1 MPQNYVVKL
10 GLDATQ
16 YEQNLAKAA
25 DSVKKFQEQAN
36 VSAKGMD
43 SLFKLDGLDSLMA
56 QFDGVSNS
64 VKKMGNVMSSSG
76 SGIRQQMKAIQNA
89 ATQVLTEYRNLSE
102 AEKQTAGGQQLY
114 NYYTMLI
121 NKGAELRDNIGDV
134 SGAINAMAD
143 DARVF
148 KAMGQGVQVMASS
161 FQVAAGAATLFGVS
175 QEKIAAV
182 QQKLTSIIA
191 ITNGLQQIQ
200 NLLQKESALM
210 QTINIIKTQG
220 WAAALGIKTA
230 AQVADTAA
238 IEANTVATEANSAAM
253 KSNPWGLI
261 ISLLAAATV
270 AVYELTDGFT
280 NLTGEADSATQ
291 AAMAF
296 NDEIGKQS
304 DKLASNIV
312 LINNMKN
319 DMLAAG
325 NNAEQQRKVF
335 EKYRKK
341 QVEVGLATKNAGEM
355 HAAVVKSTPVIIEAC
370 KLRMRA
376 AAAEAAMQVELGK
389 VLSKVA
395 EIRAKAMKGET
406 VGSKELEAVG
416 ANIMRLIGKGLK
428 PEQTNLFTSL
438 FGSGFKYTIPKDKID
453 DIMEDITNQAIDYVM
468 NGMGKDLQKVQDAA
482 NAQLKTLQLNNPQ
495 IKWDD
500 GIEDDTNATDKNTN
514 ATGRNSKAKKD
525 NQKASQGSA
534 ASAKDEKTALEQLD
548 KEYNDLIRSISTL
561 GKRTEENKDKFDELK
576 KKIQATLMKKIAIM
590 PMNTVGDVDN
600 FIKTI
605 QTLLEWLDKGSDEY
619 KKFSELLQTTRI
631 NQANM
636 KLSLIDTSTLE
647 GAQAAQQIISG
658 IVKILPEGSKELETW
673 SKMFKDA
680 TSHAKKLQNAIE
692 GIQEGSETDLKQQIA
707 EIDKELQNE
716 NKSQMERQ
724 ELLVRRED
732 LVIKLEDIE
741 KSGILPEVVVRAKI
755 DTTFDYKKTDLEK
768 IERAYEA
775 QIQYVN
781 DLYEAKKK
789 MPSTYTGYDDQ
800 IEEATA
806 EGQRLKA
813 LLREKTI
820 LEDLKAAQKEV
831 KDGWIAAANG
841 GIDGIDSIYSAWS
854 GFSDRLKDED
864 ANSFEQIMA
873 GFKAIEQTVNTVLG
887 FIETINTLRT
897 ALDSLKA
904 VSAAASGITGTSEM
918 ISGEATAT
926 AQKAAATSA
935 LAAAQ
940 TAATTATTALVTAE
954 GVQAAT
960 SLEIIAAIKAEVAA
974 YQQLAAAKIMAAH
987 AYIPF
992 AGVPIASGYVAAM
1005 MGIIQTAGLLSFA
1018 NGGIVDSPRLFGDR
1032 NLVAVQGKEMILNGL
1047 QQKKLFNLLD
1057 GGFTNLHGDGGE
1069 VKFKVRGRDLVGVLN
1084 NYNNKASKAI

>member
-43 SLFKLDGLDSLMA
+43 GLFKLDGLDSLMA
-56 QFDGVSNS
+56 QFDGVAIA

-89 ATQVLTEYRNLSE
+89 ATQVLTEYRNLSD

-121 NKGAELRDNIGDV
+121 NKGSELRDNIGDV

-148 KAMGQGVQVMASS
+148 KAMGQGVQVMASG

-238 IEANTVATEANSAAM
+238 TEANTIATEANTAAM
-253 KSNPWGLI
+253 KKNPWGLI

-304 DKLASNIV
+304 EKLASNIV

-370 KLRMRA
+370 KLRMKA

-416 ANIMRLIGKGLK
+416 ANIMKLMGKGLK
-428 PEQTNLFTSL
+428 PEQTRLFTAW
-438 FGSGFKYTIPKDKID
+438 FGEGMRYTIPKDKID
-453 DIMEDITNQAIDYVM
+453 DIMQSITDQAIDYVM
-468 NGMGKDLQKVQDAA
+468 NGMGKDLQKVRDAA
-482 NAQLKTLQLNNPQ
+482 NAQLKTLQLKNPQ

-500 GIEDDTNATDKNTN
+500 GIEDNTKSTDKNTKSKNKN
-514 ATGRNSKAKKD
+514 AKAHADKK
-525 NQKASQGSA
+525 KAQDQSTKGD
-534 ASAKDEKTALEQLD
+534 KDEKTALEQLD

-561 GKRTEENKDKFDELK
+561 GKRTDENKDKFDELK
-576 KKIQATLMKKIAIM
+576 KKIQATLMKKISIM

-636 KLSLIDTSTLE
+636 KLSLIDTNTLE
-647 GAQAAQQIISG
+647 GAQAAKQVIEN
-658 IVKILPEGSKELETW
+658 IVKILPSGSKELDTW
-673 SKMFKDA
+673 SQKLKEASD
-680 TSHAKKLQNAIE
+680 HAKKLQNEVNGIE
-692 GIQEGSETDLKQQIA
+692 EGSVA
-707 EIDKELQNE
+707 EI
-716 NKSQMERQ
+716 RQ
-724 ELLVRRED
+724 R
-732 LVIKLEDIE
+732 
-741 KSGILPEVVVRAKI
+741 
-755 DTTFDYKKTDLEK
+755 
-768 IERAYEA
+768 
-775 QIQYVN
+775 
-781 DLYEAKKK
+781 
-789 MPSTYTGYDDQ
+789 
-800 IEEATA
+800 
-806 EGQRLKA
+806 
-813 LLREKTI
+813 
-820 LEDLKAAQKEV
+820 
-831 KDGWIAAANG
+831 
-841 GIDGIDSIYSAWS
+841 
-854 GFSDRLKDED
+854 
-864 ANSFEQIMA
+864 
-873 GFKAIEQTVNTVLG
+873 
-887 FIETINTLRT
+887 
-897 ALDSLKA
+897 
-904 VSAAASGITGTSEM
+904 
-918 ISGEATAT
+918 IS
-926 AQKAAATSA
+926 
-935 LAAAQ
+935 
-940 TAATTATTALVTAE
+940 
-954 GVQAAT
+954 
-960 SLEIIAAIKAEVAA
+960 
-974 YQQLAAAKIMAAH
+974 
-987 AYIPF
+987 
-992 AGVPIASGYVAAM
+992 
-1005 MGIIQTAGLLSFA
+1005 
-1018 NGGIVDSPRLFGDR
+1018 
-1032 NLVAVQGKEMILNGL
+1032 
-1047 QQKKLFNLLD
+1047 
-1057 GGFTNLHGDGGE
+1057 
-1069 VKFKVRGRDLVGVLN
+1069 
-1084 NYNNKASKAI
+1084 